1 MEDRAHVDRA
11 EGDQP
16 DAETL
21 QAREER
27 IAEPLRADPDRDP
40 TRAVARDALL
50 REELP
55 IDAVFAGAIERD
67 FGDQHFQQHLRRTD
81 VEFVDSLLEQGK
93 IRRRR
98 ANDERIGRLVGN
110 DRRPAEESCL
120 GLRAL
125 RRGPRGGHGSSSG
138 KGYHLGALLQRLE
151 LTTAEPCQLA
161 RQAAPLQRLNALS
174 RRRSRHGGS
183 KHLPQR
189 GRELRRAGVL
199 ERIYVDA
206 ESLLSSRSDVELA
219 QQIEVACDVHA
230 AVSDEH
236 GVRARDDLDTGVF
249 ARDLLQ
255 EGGALFCS
263 NELERHDL
271 GHEPEWGRRGQVF
284 SNPHG
289 SRRRPV
295 RLRRSEEH
303 TSELQ
308 SRLHLV
314 CRLLLEKKS
323 SLRVWSYLTSWSAR
337 RSAGS

>member
-81 VEFVDSLLEQGK
+81 VEIVDSLLEQGK
-93 IRRRR
+93 IRPQG
-98 ANDERIGRLVGN
+98 GR
-110 DRRPAEESCL
+110 
-120 GLRAL
+120 
-125 RRGPRGGHGSSSG
+125 
-138 KGYHLGALLQRLE
+138 Q
-151 LTTAEPCQLA
+151 
-161 RQAAPLQRLNALS
+161 
-174 RRRSRHGGS
+174 
-183 KHLPQR
+183 
-189 GRELRRAGVL
+189 LRRAGVL
-199 ERIYVDA
+199 ERIYCDA